1 MKKTSHQ
8 STSRQTAPNP
18 FAYASQAMPRH
29 TSLNLV
35 DSKTTQGLSVHL
47 QSPALKRRYWQQE
60 HQETRTILE
69 PLHQYQDWIRTALNT
84 HGCFH
89 LLNHFERD
97 LLHFQQLEGL
107 YARLYEAESQHSSAW
122 ENTLWRWGVFLENIK
137 KQWGRMVKDQY
148 YRWLGLSQNGTH
160 PEAQQALQT
169 WIKSITH
176 KQAGTNISADII
188 QDVYRLQL
196 YFKTA

>member
-1 MKKTSHQ
+1 MKKTPTP
-8 STSRQTAPNP
+8 STPNP

-29 TSLNLV
+29 TSLNIV

-60 HQETRTILE
+60 HQETRRILE
-69 PLHQYQDWIRTALNT
+69 PLHQHQDWIRTALHT

-89 LLNHFERD
+89 LLNHLERD

-107 YARLYEAESQHSSAW
+107 YARLYEAESQHSSSW
-122 ENTLWRWGVFLENIK
+122 ENTLWRWGVSFEKK
-137 KQWGRMVKDQY
+137 KQEWRHLLKAQV
-148 YRWLGLSQNGTH
+148 YRWLGLQKNGSN
-160 PEAQQALQT
+160 PEGQQALQA

-176 KQAGTNISADII
+176 KKVGTPLSADIV
-188 QDVYRLQL
+188 QDVYRLKI
-196 YFKTA
+196 YFRNL